1 MISHEVRI
9 TMASLQNKVAIVTG
23 GAMGIGGAT
32 SRKLAAE
39 GAKVLVA
46 DYVMEAAE
54 ENVARIE
61 EAGGEAKALH
71 VDVSKAED
79 IERMVWEA
87 VSTFGGLHI
96 LVNNAWG
103 SKEPDGS
110 AESVTE
116 TAWQY
121 GMDTMVRAHFRSVKL
136 AVPHMRQAGGGSIVN
151 IASVHGLLMSTDH
164 LVYETAKSAVIGMTK
179 AMACDHGPDGIRVN
193 AICPGHIVGEKQ
205 AKRWEERPSAHALF
219 VEQYPVRRTGVPD
232 DIANAIR
239 FLASDES
246 TFITG
251 HALVV
256 DGGLTIQLQ
265 ENISVAQARYARA
278 QDELDI

>member
-1 MISHEVRI
+1 MG
-9 TMASLQNKVAIVTG
+9 SLQNKVAVVTG
-23 GAMGIGGAT
+23 GGRGIGGAT

-39 GAKVLVA
+39 GAKVIVA
-46 DYVMEAAE
+46 DYEADTADQ
-54 ENVARIE
+54 NVERIV
-61 EAGGEAKALH
+61 EAGGEARALH

-79 IERMVWEA
+79 IERMVGEA
-87 VSTFGGLHI
+87 DDAYGGLHI

-103 SKEPDGS
+103 RKEPDGT
-110 AESVTE
+110 AETVTE
-116 TAWQY
+116 SAWQY
-121 GMDTMVRAHFRSVKL
+121 GMDVMVRAHYRAMKL
-136 AVPHMRQAGGGSIVN
+136 AVPHMREAGGGSVVN
-151 IASVHGLLMSTDH
+151 IASVHGLLMATNH

-193 AICPGHIVGEKQ
+193 AICPGHIVTEKG
-205 AKRWEERPSAHALF
+205 AKRWAQNPSMHALF

-239 FLASDES
+239 FLVSDEAS
-246 TFITG
+246 FITG

-265 ENISVAQARYARA
+265 ENISLAQAKWART

>member
-1 MISHEVRI
+1 MP
-9 TMASLQNKVAIVTG
+9 SLQNKVAIVTG
-23 GAMGIGGAT
+23 GALGIGGAT

-46 DYVMEAAE
+46 DYVEEAAE
-54 ENVARIE
+54 ENAKRIVD
-61 EAGGEAKALH
+61 AGGEAAALH

-79 IERMVWEA
+79 IERMVGEA
-87 VSTFGGLHI
+87 VDRFGGLHI

-103 SKEPDGS
+103 RKEPDGS
-110 AESVTE
+110 AETVTE
-116 TAWQY
+116 TAWEY
-121 GMDTMVRAHFRSVKL
+121 GMDTMVRAHYRAMKH
-136 AVPHMRQAGGGSIVN
+136 AVPRMREAGGGAVVN
-151 IASVHGLLMSTDH
+151 IASVHGLLMATER

-193 AICPGHIVGEKQ
+193 AICPGHIVTERG
-205 AKRWEERPSAHALF
+205 AKRWAERPELHALF

-239 FLASDES
+239 FLVSDETS
-246 TFITG
+246 FITG

-265 ENISVAQARYARA
+265 EDLGVAQAKYAKARA
-278 QDELDI
+278 ELDF